1 MEYLVAFAIAVGSW
15 LAVPGGSWAPTDRE
29 VAEARSQLE
38 PYVSRQA
45 SSGNEQLPDWNSYTF
60 QYQGQELRGKRVIL
74 VNAFCSAPPPSAAT
88 EMVLVFDGG
97 ACYFTAHWDP
107 LEKIFIDVRFNGH
120 A

>member
-1 MEYLVAFAIAVGSW
+1 MAFAIAIGSW
-15 LAVPGGSWAPTDRE
+15 LGVPGGSWAPTDLE

-45 SSGNEQLPDWNSYTF
+45 SLAKEHLPDWNSYTF
-60 QYQGQELRGKRVIL
+60 QFQGREVRGRRVIL
-74 VNAFCSAPPPSAAT
+74 VNAFCGDPPPNAAT
-88 EMVLVFDGG
+88 EMVLALDGG

-107 LEKIFIDVRFNGH
+107 LEKIFIDVRFNGS